1 MKAKWYGDQS
11 DLVKWSVLLHLAKAH
26 KLHTIVQICF
36 LNHYDFPSISIDGEK
51 FQVPREVIQHFRT
64 ISSVQNIS
72 KDVRIFVFEEAFY
85 NRDPEVTRFWSHL
98 LPEDILVLYQH
109 QTNRNGKPW
118 IEEKQQQLAKAIN
131 VDLSQVKIARSE
143 EMASGV
149 VFLFCR
155 KP

>member
-85 NRDPEVTRFWSHL
+85 NRDAYLSSALEYIAQFDA
-98 LPEDILVLYQH
+98 LP
-109 QTNRNGKPW
+109 
-118 IEEKQQQLAKAIN
+118 
-131 VDLSQVKIARSE
+131 
-143 EMASGV
+143 
-149 VFLFCR
+149 
-155 KP
+155 